1 MEVDLLLVVL
11 EVYHKVTIAVVT
23 AINATDVEDGI
34 W

>member
-1 MEVDLLLVVL
+1 MEVDLLLPVL